1 MGSEDVIVQDL
12 IETKEY
18 FTEETKDNFFVMY
31 EKFEN
36 SDCNCIGNMVEE
48 KECDDEEVVQ
58 IFQGNLDCS
67 CSLRNI
73 KSYRVGQEF
82 KTVEDILV
90 KIKEE
95 HSEIFK

>member
-12 IETKEY
+12 VETKEY
-18 FTEETKDNFFVMY
+18 FTEETKADFFVIY

-36 SDCNCIGNMVEE
+36 SDCNCDGNMLEE
-48 KECDDEEVVQ
+48 KECDDEEVIQ
-58 IFQGNLDCS
+58 ILQGNPECS

-82 KTVEDILV
+82 GTVEEILA

-95 HSEIFK
+95 HKDIFK